1 MNKSKITTA
10 LIGLCCH
17 FSAQAVGNGTLKDI
31 VVISG
36 LITNTFAISNRD
48 QLNPCEQKWQLGY
61 WDGRDD
67 FMHAQTLKVNF
78 LRCEMQTANLL
89 PWGMTFTALPMV
101 TASMW
106 TSDRG
111 IYSHANTDIALMPMG
126 RFGLPLGP
134 VLLDASFG
142 LGPALIE
149 KSKFANKKKS
159 TNFQFS
165 DEMGIGI
172 SDPKG
177 RIRLDFSYR
186 HISNA
191 DIKMPNNGMN
201 FVGFGLTYKLD

>member
-1 MNKSKITTA
+1 MKNLKILVA
-10 LIGLCCH
+10 LACVLCNLP
-17 FSAQAVGNGTLKDI
+17 AQAVGNGTLKDI

-36 LITNTFAISNRD
+36 LVTNTFAISNRD
-48 QLNPCEQKWQLGY
+48 KFNPCEQKWKFGY
-61 WDGRDD
+61 WDGKDQD
-67 FMHAQTLKVNF
+67 MHAQTLKANF
-78 LRCEMQTANLL
+78 LRCEMQTADLL

-101 TASMW
+101 TTSMW
-106 TSDRG
+106 TADSG
-111 IYSHANTDIALMPMG
+111 IYSHTNADIALMPMG

-134 VLLDASFG
+134 VILDASFG
-142 LGPALIE
+142 LGPALIA
-149 KSKFANKKKS
+149 KSKFANKNKS

-172 SDPKG
+172 SDHQG

-191 DIKMPNNGMN
+191 DIQMPNNGMN